1 MLRVTTYKMIPKT
14 SKPDIAKN
22 KMVMRL
28 DSNDANLSSGKM
40 FKNLRKNF
48 SCRFFTKVM
57 SVEFS
62 ELGVDS
68 LDIFKKVSEVLSL
81 FSFCFDHK

>member
-1 MLRVTTYKMIPKT
+1 MKINDFLPKT
-14 SKPDIAKN
+14 SKPEIAKN
-22 KMVMRL
+22 KIVMRL

-48 SCRFFTKVM
+48 SCRFFNKVI

-68 LDIFKKVSEVLSL
+68 LDIFEALYHF
-81 FSFCFDHK
+81 FSCCFDGK